1 MERLDFLEEKYLA
14 KNTQLAEDPS
24 KLKEF
29 VRQYFPEIAFSENW
43 QELFSNEVKSFTE
56 RITSFQESLKTVAT
70 RWNFHY
76 IPGLEHGWF
85 ETMEKKLQYSQ
96 ALEKQLMDT
105 NMKLNSIYEKM
116 LSNLDYNTKMTAL
129 QNPTTLDQQFFD
141 WVRNGVQQLRND
153 LDAARTQLVLAI
165 ESPSNYEVTEV
176 VENLPALCGVDTD
189 SELKQ
194 ERDHLKVERD
204 QLKEENDHL
213 KTERNQLKDEK
224 GQLMIENGLLKE
236 NRDIFW
242 RETEILRNEKDVLK
256 AERDQCLKGSDRLKK
271 KTNLLKVEGDEWKQR
286 CTELEHELKQ
296 EKFRLAEHCNVLQE
310 ELELFHKECKKL
322 VDPFKIQTF
331 VMDVQKKYGL
341 TQDIY
346 KNFIEF
352 LNHFN
357 MTLTTHNWPQEIIS
371 KFKQLECLKG
381 KYETLLVDHD
391 EMQNKYEKD
400 LERIVETNNTQQ
412 NHLKQQLRECEAEL
426 QDCRDK
432 LLEAKSETLVEGGSC
447 TPIKNKKFKRRSIA
461 NTEDNDEDWKTKYF
475 ELEKQLSQSIHDV
488 SLVQMKCLFMA
499 FFQLYFKLTYNFKW
513 KKLPDPLA
521 PELIKEVW

>member
-1 MERLDFLEEKYLA
+1 
-14 KNTQLAEDPS
+14 
-24 KLKEF
+24 
-29 VRQYFPEIAFSENW
+29 
-43 QELFSNEVKSFTE
+43 
-56 RITSFQESLKTVAT
+56 
-70 RWNFHY
+70 
-76 IPGLEHGWF
+76 
-85 ETMEKKLQYSQ
+85 
-96 ALEKQLMDT
+96 
-105 NMKLNSIYEKM
+105 M

-165 ESPSNYEVTEV
+165 EYPSNYEVTEV
-176 VENLPALCGVDTD
+176 VENLPALCGFDTD

-194 ERDHLKVERD
+194 ERDQLKVERD

-256 AERDQCLKGSDRLKK
+256 AERDQFLKESDRLKK
-271 KTNLLKVEGDEWKQR
+271 KTNILKVEGDEWKQR

-331 VMDVQKKYGL
+331 VMDVRKKYGL

-391 EMQNKYEKD
+391 EMQNNYEKD

-432 LLEAKSETLVEGGSC
+432 LLEPKSETLVEGGSC

-461 NTEDNDEDWKTKYF
+461 HAENNDEDWKTNILNWKTIISVNTY
-475 ELEKQLSQSIHDV
+475 V
-488 SLVQMKCLFMA
+488 SLVQMKCLLWHFSIV
-499 FFQLYFKLTYNFKW
+499 FQINVQFQMEKI
-513 KKLPDPLA
+513 P
-521 PELIKEVW
+521 